1 MPSSVVGNKPQAYD
15 KIIGVD
21 ATGGESC
28 STNVC
33 TGRCSVASRRHLI
46 NIPFLGEFVTA
57 ENQWKINDNQ
67 AIGDSFKN
75 PPLSVCSAT

>member
-1 MPSSVVGNKPQAYD
+1 METNRRTSGQTDTTDCSAMPSSVVGNKPQAYD

-21 ATGGESC
+21 ASGGESC

-57 ENQWKINDNQ
+57 ENQ
-67 AIGDSFKN
+67 
-75 PPLSVCSAT
+75 